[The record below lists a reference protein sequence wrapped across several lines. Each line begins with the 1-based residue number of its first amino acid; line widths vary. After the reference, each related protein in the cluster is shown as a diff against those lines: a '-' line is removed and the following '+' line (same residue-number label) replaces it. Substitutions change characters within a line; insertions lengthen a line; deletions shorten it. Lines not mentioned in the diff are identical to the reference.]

1 MRMILNADEPGID
14 AGSLNAL
21 TEFATLSDSDL
32 FDLAAAGWPT
42 PLSSSE
48 DNNSDALAEPDE
60 TEPLREVV
68 FIDANTPDL
77 DALLADLRNEADPN
91 REFTAILLDAN
102 RSGIDQI
109 TSALSNLQNVA
120 AVHIVSHG
128 SEGRVELGNDDSG
141 CRQRLKSPECHRILG
156 SRADF

>member
-1 MRMILNADEPGID
+1 MRMNLNNDMSPD
-14 AGSLNAL
+14 AGTDDAL

-48 DNNSDALAEPDE
+48 DNNSDALAEDD

-109 TSALSNLQNVA
+109 TAALSNLQNVA

-128 SEGRVELGNDDSG
+128 SEGRVELGNDVLDVGNVSNHLSAIESWA
-141 CRQRLKSPECHRILG
+141 RRV
-156 SRADF
+156 DF